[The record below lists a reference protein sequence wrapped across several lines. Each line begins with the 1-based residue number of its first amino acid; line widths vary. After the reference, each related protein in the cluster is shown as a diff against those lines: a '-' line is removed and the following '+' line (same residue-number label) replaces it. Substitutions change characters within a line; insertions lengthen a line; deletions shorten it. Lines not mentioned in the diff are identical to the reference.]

1 MDNKFY
7 KNNLDS
13 RVWWLVNNNSD
24 FDEFLFSFDKNKIYD
39 LYKDYGVNM
48 SDEEMRIL
56 NEDEPAMAR
65 LVSWRIGVEIK
76 ESKEYTPDISQEQK
90 RDDIAKGK
98 LSVKEYEDPF
108 KK

>member
-7 KNNLDS
+7 KKNLD
-13 RVWWLVNNNSD
+13 R
-24 FDEFLFSFDKNKIYD
+24 
-39 LYKDYGVNM
+39 
-48 SDEEMRIL
+48 
-56 NEDEPAMAR
+56 
-65 LVSWRIGVEIK
+65 IK